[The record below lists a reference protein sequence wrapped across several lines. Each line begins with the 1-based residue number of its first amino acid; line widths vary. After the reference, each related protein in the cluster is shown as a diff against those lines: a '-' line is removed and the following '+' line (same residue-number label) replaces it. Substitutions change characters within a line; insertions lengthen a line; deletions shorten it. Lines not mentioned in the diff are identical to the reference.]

1 MGHLSSAMVN
11 KMHNTALSRFA
22 RAKSLPR
29 FSYLRQFIADPRSI
43 GSVVPSS
50 PTLCHTMMNQV
61 DWGSSVS
68 VAELGAANGVL
79 TRGILERMRADAVL
93 DAYEINTGF
102 VDQLRTIDD
111 RRLNVVAASAET
123 LINPYDIVFSCL
135 PLLSLPARS
144 RLRILQQIS
153 RRMSPH
159 STFVQFQY
167 SPLSEKLL
175 SRYFR
180 WQRIVVM
187 KNIPPALV
195 YVCTLRQS

>member
-29 FSYLRQFIADPRSI
+29 FF
-43 GSVVPSS
+43 
-50 PTLCHTMMNQV
+50 
-61 DWGSSVS
+61 
-68 VAELGAANGVL
+68 
-79 TRGILERMRADAVL
+79 
-93 DAYEINTGF
+93 
-102 VDQLRTIDD
+102 
-111 RRLNVVAASAET
+111 
-123 LINPYDIVFSCL
+123 CL
-135 PLLSLPARS
+135 PLLSPPARS
-144 RLRILQQIS
+144 LLRIS

-159 STFVQFQY
+159 SNFVQFQY

-180 WQRIVVM
+180 WQRIVVI
-187 KNIPPALV
+187 KNMPPALV